1 MHRCVGDG
9 KHFPSKLLLLDLL
22 DEFPGFSDKALDASI
37 LPVGHAQLP
46 PVRQKHQAVWDSE
59 LDPSPSV

>member
-22 DEFPGFSDKALDASI
+22 DEFPGFSDKALDATI
-37 LPVGHAQLP
+37 LPVSHTQLP
-46 PVRQKHQAVWDSE
+46 PVRQKH
-59 LDPSPSV
+59 